1 MFELSNYGN
10 AFKFNWTSTNDSHL
24 AGKNKDTFG
33 IVKAEETSLLG
44 FFELDSR
51 VLCDTS
57 CYLGLSP
64 RTHNSIIDQS
74 ALSINDLDNLESYE
88 QSLLYDLWTRSFQL
102 RQLEMLSSENS
113 DAFDIDSK
121 LLMLYYK
128 RWHELNER
136 DDLFKSILRLEMLNE
151 NKETK
156 STDKLNFSFP
166 IEFNFEWPRLLK
178 NMPKIHFSSTQV
190 HVGARVKNLTI
201 ENPSNARV
209 LMQIMILDAYP
220 QGESLIRLL
229 KNISNFHG
237 LKKSPIQYD
246 NLIDEDL
253 NTLNES
259 PFTISS
265 NSNLTISSSN
275 KNVVVLSLE
284 PHQAAE
290 IQIQFKPE
298 KLEIYHSLL
307 LIRNN
312 LTIMDTYLIKAKG
325 GSAHVRIEN
334 MTPMKSSLFLNEI
347 NNREVSQK
355 TSDYSPL
362 EFHMTENDF
371 KLCGD
376 SSYFSGFSLRK
387 FFFNPFR
394 SKEEEEEEQLTK
406 KKNFLGTT
414 KKGAIIEL
422 PPHFL
427 NATIEPNHFDLVYE
441 DYVTAYEINEGIML
455 RELFELNNIG
465 DAKLIVYGILFDGES
480 CSSSGFSAGYCKQFT
495 VHYSKQNKVLLDI
508 RYQPDF
514 TMSFI
519 RKTLTLVTNIG

>member
-1 MFELSNYGN
+1 
-10 AFKFNWTSTNDSHL
+10 
-24 AGKNKDTFG
+24 
-33 IVKAEETSLLG
+33 
-44 FFELDSR
+44 
-51 VLCDTS
+51 
-57 CYLGLSP
+57 
-64 RTHNSIIDQS
+64 
-74 ALSINDLDNLESYE
+74 
-88 QSLLYDLWTRSFQL
+88 
-102 RQLEMLSSENS
+102 
-113 DAFDIDSK
+113 
-121 LLMLYYK
+121 MLYYK

-136 DDLFKSILRLEMLNE
+136 DDLFKSTLRLEMLNE
-151 NKETK
+151 NIETK

-166 IEFNFEWPRLLK
+166 IEFSFEWPRLLK

-209 LMQIMILDAYP
+209 LMQIMVLDAYP
-220 QGESLIRLL
+220 QGENLLRLL

-237 LKKSPIQYD
+237 LKKSPIQND
-246 NLIDEDL
+246 NLLNEEDL
-253 NTLNES
+253 NNIDDS

-265 NSNLTISSSN
+265 KSNLTISTSN

-284 PHQAAE
+284 PHQTAE
-290 IQIQFKPE
+290 VLLQFKPK

-347 NNREVSQK
+347 NTRDSSQK

-362 EFHMTENDF
+362 EFHMTDNDF

-387 FFFNPFR
+387 YFFNPFR
-394 SKEEEEEEQLTK
+394 FVFESNAKTKEEEEQLTR

-414 KKGAIIEL
+414 KKGATIEL

-427 NATIEPNHFDLVYE
+427 NVTIEPNHFDLAYE

-465 DAKLIVYGILFDGES
+465 DAKLIVYGILFDGYS

-519 RKTLTLVTNIG
+519 RKTLTLVTNIGELIL